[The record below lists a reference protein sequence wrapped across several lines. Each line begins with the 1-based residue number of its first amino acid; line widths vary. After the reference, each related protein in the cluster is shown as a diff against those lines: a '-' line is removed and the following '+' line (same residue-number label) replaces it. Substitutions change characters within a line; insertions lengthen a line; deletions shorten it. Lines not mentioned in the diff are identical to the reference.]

1 LVQAG
6 RGDLVSEFDIK
17 YRELAD
23 MNRRIYF
30 LETKAEISAGE
41 QKELKI
47 LEFARNCELQD
58 RSREVMAREG

>member
-1 LVQAG
+1 
-6 RGDLVSEFDIK
+6 LVSEYDIK

-23 MNRRIYF
+23 MDRRIHF

-47 LEFARNCELQD
+47 LEFARSCELRD
-58 RSREVMAREG
+58 LSREVMAREG